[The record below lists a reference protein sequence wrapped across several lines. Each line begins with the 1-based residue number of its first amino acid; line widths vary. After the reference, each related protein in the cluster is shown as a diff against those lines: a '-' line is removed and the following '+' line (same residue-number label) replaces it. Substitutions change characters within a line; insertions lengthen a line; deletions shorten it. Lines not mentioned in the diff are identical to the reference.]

1 MATPEEMLQTMIGN
15 MPEKTAKSLKDSH
28 EV

>member
-15 MPEKTAKSLKDSH
+15 MPEKTGKSLKDWH
-28 EV
+28 